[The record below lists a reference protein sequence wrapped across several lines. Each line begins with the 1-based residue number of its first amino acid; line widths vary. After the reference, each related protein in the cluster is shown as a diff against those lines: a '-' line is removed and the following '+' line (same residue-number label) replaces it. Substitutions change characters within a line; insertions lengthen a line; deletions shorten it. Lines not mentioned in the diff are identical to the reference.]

1 MNFSL
6 GVWYKYR
13 KQARILSDH
22 INSYRD
28 KKTKLINLEKE
39 ALAGYV
45 AHITC
50 ILLECA
56 HYMDKTGLTLPPALW
71 KYVNDDPTTHPSS
84 VAFKYKDLMTAKQI
98 KAYGEGFMNDP
109 LPKKKKAA

>member
-1 MNFSL
+1 MNFTL
-6 GVWYKYR
+6 NVWNKYR
-13 KQARILSDH
+13 KQARVLSDH

-28 KKTKLINLEKE
+28 RKTKVINLHKE
-39 ALAGYV
+39 TLAGYI

-50 ILLECA
+50 ILLECSN
-56 HYMDKTGLTLPPALW
+56 YMDKTGLTLPPALW

-98 KAYGEGFMNDP
+98 KAYGEGFMSTP
-109 LPKKKKAA
+109 VSEKKAA